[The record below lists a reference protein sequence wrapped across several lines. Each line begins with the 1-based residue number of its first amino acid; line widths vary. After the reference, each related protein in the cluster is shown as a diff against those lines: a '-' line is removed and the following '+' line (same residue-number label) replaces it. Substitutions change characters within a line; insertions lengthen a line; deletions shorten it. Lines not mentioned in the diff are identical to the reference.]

1 MNGFIL
7 HSDSQRDFGPFAFI
21 RDYIVKLKLAFV
33 FPGLA
38 VLGEA
43 VKQ

>member
-33 FPGLA
+33 FPGLG

>member
-1 MNGFIL
+1 MGLFWIL
-7 HSDSQRDFGPFAFI
+7 TLKGTLVPFAFR

-33 FPGLA
+33 FPGLG